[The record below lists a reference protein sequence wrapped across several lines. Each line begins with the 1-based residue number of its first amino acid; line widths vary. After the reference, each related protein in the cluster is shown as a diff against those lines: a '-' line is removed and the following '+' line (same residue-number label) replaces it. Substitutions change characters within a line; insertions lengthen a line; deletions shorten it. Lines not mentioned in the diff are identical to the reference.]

1 MLEED
6 SFAIGFV
13 LYSYIYWANCGKGIY
28 LSQVYVKKEYRNKGV
43 FKMLLTELE
52 LREGSCKFITDLVG
66 NENRVMLNSMKKLG
80 FKSSDLITFYKMI
93 NQ

>member
-1 MLEED
+1 
-6 SFAIGFV
+6 
-13 LYSYIYWANCGKGIY
+13 
-28 LSQVYVKKEYRNKGV
+28 
-43 FKMLLTELE
+43 MLLTELE